1 MATIAVLLKLDE
13 QSAASALREASKE
26 LQSAEGEVAVDFSSI
41 RKIDASALKAL
52 EELAGQ
58 ADAKGVKVRLRGVNV
73 DIYKT
78 LILVRLAPRFS
89 FVG

>member
-1 MATIAVLLKLDE
+1 MATVAVLLKLDE

-26 LQSAEGEVAVDFSSI
+26 LHGAEGEVALDFSSVC
-41 RKIDASALKAL
+41 KIDASTLKAL

-73 DIYKT
+73 DIYKV
-78 LILVRLAPRFS
+78 LILVRLVPRFS
-89 FVG
+89 FVS